1 MTKDKELYAKIS
13 QWCKEEGIFDKKI
26 TSPEH
31 EFIIR
36 IQLPTKLRM
45 EIAKPNDKPFIVLSC
60 KTTIAPQHWSILQKG
75 TNLIKFK
82 EEVIN
87 FICSRPLDVAF
98 NPKNPQYV
106 LVDRIFLD
114 GLSQNNFF
122 GSIREITH
130 AFQKILIIL
139 NKICGLRPSEPIQM
153 KKPTFYG

>member
-1 MTKDKELYAKIS
+1 
-13 QWCKEEGIFDKKI
+13 
-26 TSPEH
+26 
-31 EFIIR
+31 
-36 IQLPTKLRM
+36 
-45 EIAKPNDKPFIVLSC
+45 
-60 KTTIAPQHWSILQKG
+60 
-75 TNLIKFK
+75 
-82 EEVIN
+82 
-87 FICSRPLDVAF
+87 AF